1 MRTFAPSA
9 MHRRSLRA
17 VTAVGAVTLALGL
30 TACSGGAPGS
40 ADGGAERAEVSLQ
53 LGWLPNI
60 ENGAFIG
67 ASEKGYYE
75 DEGLDLDILPGGP
88 EVAVDAQ
95 IVGGGALVGLMTS
108 ETLASAVAG
117 GAPLVGIGA
126 VYQYSS
132 NALVSLD
139 GSGIDEPQDL
149 EGATLGLSTNDRTT
163 EPFLRW
169 LGLDMDTIDI
179 VAVDGSPTPLVSG
192 EVDAVVSTLG
202 NVPVV
207 LASQGIESTSIPVA
221 DYGYNRWSSVLVVR
235 EDSLEDPAKR
245 EQIQGILAA
254 TQRGAQDLMDDPD
267 AAGEL
272 VYSVY
277 GEQLGLEEQSQIDGA
292 RVWADLMERGIER
305 SGGDLMMIT
314 EAGLEE
320 QQSLYENILDV
331 DLTAA
336 DLYDLSVAEGI
347 LDD

>member
-1 MRTFAPSA
+1 M
-9 MHRRSLRA
+9 
-17 VTAVGAVTLALGL
+17 VLGL
-30 TACSGGAPGS
+30 TACSASTPGPD
-40 ADGGAERAEVSLQ
+40 ADGADRAAVSLQ

-67 ASEKGYYE
+67 ALEKGYFE
-75 DEGLDLDILPGGP
+75 EEGLELDIIPGGP

-108 ETLASAVAG
+108 ETLANAVAG
-117 GAPLVGIGA
+117 GAPLVGVGA
-126 VYQYSS
+126 VYQFSS
-132 NALVSLD
+132 NALVSLE

-169 LGLDMDTIDI
+169 LGLDMDSIEI
-179 VAVDGSPTPLVSG
+179 VAVDGSPTPLVAG

-207 LASQGIESTSIPVA
+207 LASQGIETTSIPVA
-221 DYGYNRWSSVLVVR
+221 DYGYNRWSSVLAVR
-235 EDSLEDPAKR
+235 ADSLEDPIKR
-245 EQIQGILAA
+245 EQIQGIVAA
-254 TQRGAQDLMDDPD
+254 TQRGAQDLMDDP
-267 AAGEL
+267 ASAGEL

-277 GEQLGLEEQSQIDGA
+277 GEQLGLEKQSQIDGA
-292 RVWADLMERGIER
+292 MVWADLMERGLER
-305 SGGDLMMIT
+305 SGGDLLVIT

-320 QQSLYENILDV
+320 QQSLYDNILGI
-331 DLTAA
+331 DLRAA
-336 DLYDLSVAEGI
+336 DLYDLSVADGI